1 MTNIVQTALF
11 EKSAEMLD
19 AISFLD
25 LRHNEMMDLLNCYE
39 NTKTLFGK
47 QAIVGV
53 LCMTLKANIQLEEEI
68 FYPALKRAVADKGAV
83 SAATMNNSILKYLT
97 AEIETLDPESAAY
110 DIKIR
115 VLGEHLKQS
124 FAEKQTKLF
133 SSAFTFGKVDMW
145 ELGARLESKRKELLG
160 LTFV

>member
-19 AISFLD
+19 AVSFLS
-25 LRHNEMMDLLNCYE
+25 LSHNEAMDLLNCYE

-47 QAIVGV
+47 HAIAAV
-53 LCMTLKANIQLEEEI
+53 LCLTVKANIQAEEEI
-68 FYPALKRAVADKGAV
+68 FHPAIKRAIADKGAV
-83 SAATMNNSILKYLT
+83 SAAIMSNSILKYLT

-133 SSAFTFGKVDMW
+133 SSAFASGKIDMW
-145 ELGARLESKRKELLG
+145 ELGAKLQNKRKELLG
-160 LTFV
+160 FTFA